1 MVEVFKTNVI
11 DTVDAQKII
20 DEIHDN
26 YAHYRANFALD
37 DSDKILRIKGLH
49 GFVTSEEII
58 AIVVANG
65 FDATILPDEIHPV
78 VNTNF
83 YSGFRKLLQ
92 CI

>member
-11 DTVDAQKII
+11 DTVDAKKII

-26 YAHYRANFALD
+26 YAHYKANFALD
-37 DSDKILRIKGLH
+37 DCDRILRIKGLD
-49 GFVTSEEII
+49 GFVTPAEII
-58 AIVVANG
+58 AIVAANG

-78 VNTNF
+78 ANTNF